1 MDVDKRA
8 YWIWLQHAFG
18 EGSPMPWRIHRS
30 LPGGV
35 EEFFQNGPRLWNSLE
50 VIREKDAAAL
60 YSFSLEEAQAQLEY
74 ALKVGWQVLTPESEN
89 YPIALKNIFDPPA
102 VLYGKGRL
110 PNVDLHPAIAVVGAR
125 KAKKESVEKG
135 KEFGYQLAI
144 GGAIV
149 ITGGAVG
156 IDAAVTLGAMSG
168 EGPIVSVLPV
178 ALNSPYVSQN
188 AFLRESI
195 VEKGGA
201 LVSEYFSQQSP
212 GYGTFQARNR
222 LVTGLSCG
230 VLLIQAARKSGTSM
244 YATHA
249 KNQNRDVFVCPG
261 PKDDPAFA
269 GGWDLIAD
277 GAKAVECGEDIFRR
291 IPQPLP
297 QVSPGDPSVRERTG
311 NPCRGG
317 RNAPRFGG
325 FGNVPAFRGTGKPVE
340 RVDPGT
346 AVRCPAGGRHRIFP
360 GETAGDVDGA
370 GTFGSGGILSWKA
383 VSPWDCPESQR
394 KGTGCFFSRADHE
407 RGTGPG
413 FGRFG
418 PNNPVHLPV
427 GGAHGADR
435 GEAFERP
442 DRTGADGIGPI
453 LPGEAVS
460 PGVSL

>member
-277 GAKAVECGEDIFRR
+277 GAKAVECGEDILEEYHNRFHRSHQV
-291 IPQPLP
+291 IPLFEKEPETPAVEEETLPALADSGTSQLSGEQESLLNVLTREPLSVA
-297 QVSPGDPSVRERTG
+297 QLEDATGFSPGKLLGTLTELELLGLAESCPGKRYRRGTALSPKEKERGASSPVLTMSGEQALVLDALDRTTQSISQLEERTG
-311 NPCRGG
+311 LAAEKLLSALTELELMGLAQSCP
-317 RNAPRFGG
+317 
-325 FGNVPAFRGTGKPVE
+325 GK
-340 RVDPGT
+340 RY
-346 AVRCPAGGRHRIFP
+346 R
-360 GETAGDVDGA
+360 
-370 GTFGSGGILSWKA
+370 
-383 VSPWDCPESQR
+383 
-394 KGTGCFFSRADHE
+394 RA
-407 RGTGPG
+407 
-413 FGRFG
+413 
-418 PNNPVHLPV
+418 
-427 GGAHGADR
+427 
-435 GEAFERP
+435 
-442 DRTGADGIGPI
+442 
-453 LPGEAVS
+453 
-460 PGVSL
+460 